1 MEECIAPLDKSKKIN
16 KFATV
21 FCFVSFDT
29 SRFYG
34 LVYSLNIE
42 LFHLEAQPENIICC
56 VIYMPIISNTFL
68 KATECHI
75 LLLGDSTHR
84 CFTS

>member
-1 MEECIAPLDKSKKIN
+1 MKMEECIAPLDKSYKNYN

-29 SRFYG
+29 SCFYG

-42 LFHLEAQPENIICC
+42 LFHLEAQTENIICYLVHMLFIC
-56 VIYMPIISNTFL
+56 P
-68 KATECHI
+68 
-75 LLLGDSTHR
+75 
-84 CFTS
+84 